1 MKQLPQIIFFVMVII
16 CVGFCGVWI
25 GQQTTLPSD
34 YGNSGNM
41 HALFHEKLNVSDAQE
56 AKIVDIEKEFERL
69 QILYNGQ
76 MKMANLELAQAI
88 KEGGYES
95 PDIENIVHKIHRAMG
110 SLQAL
115 SLKHL
120 ADVGEILDPEQN
132 QKLQEMVIEQLYRN
146 AGE

>member
-25 GQQTTLPSD
+25 GQQTTLTSD

-41 HALFHEKLNVSDAQE
+41 HALFHEQLNVSDAQE

-76 MKMANLELAQAI
+76 MKTANLELAQAI
-88 KEGGYES
+88 KAGGYES
-95 PDIENIVHKIHRAMG
+95 PDIEGIVHKIHKAMG

-115 SLKHL
+115 SLTHL
-120 ADVGEILDPEQN
+120 ADVEEILDPEQN
-132 QKLQEMVIEQLYRN
+132 QKLREMVIEQLYRN